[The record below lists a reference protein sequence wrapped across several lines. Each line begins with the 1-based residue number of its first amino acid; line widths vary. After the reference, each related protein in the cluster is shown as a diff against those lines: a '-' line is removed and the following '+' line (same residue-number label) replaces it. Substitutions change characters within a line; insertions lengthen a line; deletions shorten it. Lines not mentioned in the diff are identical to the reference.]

1 MLVEVN
7 QKKSLRHSGVK
18 VFSPTLLMHNEQKC
32 RKSISNVCFLVF
44 SQLSFFTYF
53 SSFTPTAHS
62 IKGIAV
68 GYIQRN
74 PSVSLSYDLLHRFSG
89 VLHCH
94 SKNLDTLV
102 WAEKLM
108 SNGH

>member
-1 MLVEVN
+1 MFA
-7 QKKSLRHSGVK
+7 SL
-18 VFSPTLLMHNEQKC
+18 
-32 RKSISNVCFLVF
+32 CFPN
-44 SQLSFFTYF
+44 SLSLHIFP
-53 SSFTPTAHS
+53 FTPTAHS

-68 GYIQRN
+68 GYIPRN
-74 PSVSLSYDLLHRFSG
+74 PSVSLCYDLLHRFSG